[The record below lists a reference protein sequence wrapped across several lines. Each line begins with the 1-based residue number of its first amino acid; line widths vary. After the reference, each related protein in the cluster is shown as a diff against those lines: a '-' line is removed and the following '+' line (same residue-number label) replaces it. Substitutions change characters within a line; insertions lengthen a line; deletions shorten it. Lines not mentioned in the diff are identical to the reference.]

1 MTGRKHGLVGTP
13 EYGAWHSMKCRC
25 HNQRNKD
32 YANYGGRGKV
42 DGIVRRKS

>member
-13 EYGAWHSMKCRC
+13 EYGAWHSMKCR
-25 HNQRNKD
+25 
-32 YANYGGRGKV
+32 YKV